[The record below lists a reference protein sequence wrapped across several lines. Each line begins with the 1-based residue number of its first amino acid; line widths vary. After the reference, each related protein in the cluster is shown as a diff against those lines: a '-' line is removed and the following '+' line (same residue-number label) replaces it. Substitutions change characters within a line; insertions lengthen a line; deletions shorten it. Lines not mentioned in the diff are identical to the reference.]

1 MSKIT
6 VTTIAGLTS
15 GGDANTVKIES
26 GDTLAVQSNATVG
39 GTLGVTGVTTTT
51 GGITIPASTTVG
63 LNFGSGTD
71 LAQLAMQSGVSD
83 RIALR
88 TTHTSSYDNNPFI
101 IYQPSGAAAQ
111 NDALVVNTG
120 GQVTKSKNPAFLA
133 YGQPTMTATSGGHGY
148 FNSFANSGGTAQ
160 SFNNGGHY
168 DNSTGKFTAPVA
180 GKYMFGLSITRNQSY
195 SGSDQLI
202 YISKNSTGSGGAY
215 VGSNASASQQ
225 YDQIQVHFIYSM
237 AANDYAVAT
246 YYSGSG
252 SFSTFASTPRNYFYG
267 FLVG

>member
-6 VTTIAGLTS
+6 VTTIAGQTS

-39 GTLGVTGVTTTT
+39 GTLGVTGATTAT

-71 LAQLAMQSGVSD
+71 LAQLTMQSGVSD

-88 TTHTSSYDNNPFI
+88 TTHTSTGDNNPLI
-101 IYQPSGAAAQ
+101 IYQPSGAGAQ

-120 GQVTKSKNPAFLA
+120 GQVTKSKNPAFLT
-133 YGQPTMTATSGGHGY
+133 YGAPTMSSVTAGHGY
-148 FNSFANSGGTAQ
+148 FYNFGNTAQ

-168 DNSTGKFTAPVA
+168 DNSTGRFTAPVA
-180 GKYMFGLSITRNQSY
+180 GKYMFGLSICRGESY
-195 SGSDQLI
+195 NGNDQLI
-202 YISKNSTGSGGAY
+202 YIGKNSTGSSGAY
-215 VGSNASASQQ
+215 VGSNASASQA
-225 YDQIQVHFIYSM
+225 YDQIQCQFVYDM
-237 AANDYAVAT
+237 AANDYAVGLF
-246 YYSGSG
+246 YVSSGT
-252 SFSTFASTPRNYFYG
+252 FSRYASTPRNYFYG
-267 FLVG
+267 FLIG